1 MTIICRG
8 YETKTTKHIEPETD
22 SDGDGGTNPKL
33 QGRGHIEFSAKG
45 IPHGSLHFP
54 EQLKWAGH
62 MYMHDTCA
70 PEASHKT
77 NIKKAMNRV
86 RKLDNLTTSASMIDW
101 ELRVRTWA
109 RIINEAKKGAP
120 SGSKKRK
127 VKKKPRSIQ
136 VSYSLSKILRPADD
150 VVDALRADT
159 FSPLRAGGDNLV
171 SPDARISY
179 NEVTRCIDTYAII
192 HMRVHICV
200 PICVYPF
207 VYPYMCKY
215 VCVHICVPICVY
227 PYVCIHMCVD
237 ICVFIYV

>member
-1 MTIICRG
+1 MIIICRG
-8 YETKTTKHIEPETD
+8 YDTKTTKHIEPETD

-54 EQLKWAGH
+54 EQIQWAGH

-86 RKLDNLTTSASMIDW
+86 RKLDNLTTSANMIDW

-109 RIINEAKKGAP
+109 RIISEVKKGAP

-127 VKKKPRSIQ
+127 VKKKPLSIQ

-150 VVDALRADT
+150 VVNVLRADT

-200 PICVYPF
+200 PICVYS
-207 VYPYMCKY
+207 
-215 VCVHICVPICVY
+215 
-227 PYVCIHMCVD
+227 YVCINMCVD
-237 ICVFIYV
+237 DCVFIYVCPYVCAHMCVSIYV

>member
-1 MTIICRG
+1 MNAHICTLIYESYYLYAHICTLIYESYYLSLHMIIICRG
-8 YETKTTKHIEPETD
+8 YDTKTTRHIESETD

-62 MYMHDTCA
+62 MFMHDTCA

-86 RKLDNLTTSASMIDW
+86 RKLDNATTSASMIDW
-101 ELRVRTWA
+101 ELRIRTWA
-109 RIINEAKKGAP
+109 RIISAVKKEAP
-120 SGSKKRK
+120 SGSKTRK
-127 VKKKPRSIQ
+127 VKKTPRNIQ
-136 VSYSLSKILRPADD
+136 VTNSLSKILRPTED
-150 VVDALRADT
+150 VVDLLTADT

-179 NEVTRCIDTYAII
+179 NEVHICAII
-192 HMRVHICV
+192 YLCQ
-200 PICVYPF
+200 
-207 VYPYMCKY
+207 
-215 VCVHICVPICVY
+215 
-227 PYVCIHMCVD
+227 
-237 ICVFIYV
+237 